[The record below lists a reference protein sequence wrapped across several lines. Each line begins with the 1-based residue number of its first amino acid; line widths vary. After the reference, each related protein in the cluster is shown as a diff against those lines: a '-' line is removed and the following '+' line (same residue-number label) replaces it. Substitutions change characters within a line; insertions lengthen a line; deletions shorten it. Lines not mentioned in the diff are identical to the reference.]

1 MITGEDLKTFKNIE
15 AYILGKLNES
25 EVDELWVEFLK
36 NPECFDYFEIELCL
50 RSINLES

>member
-1 MITGEDLKTFKNIE
+1 MIEGEDLKTFKSIE

-36 NPECFDYFEIELCL
+36 EPEWYDYFEIDYD
-50 RSINLES
+50 SDQ

>member
-1 MITGEDLKTFKNIE
+1 MINGDDLKTFKNIE

-36 NPECFDYFEIELCL
+36 SPEWYDLFETELLL
-50 RSINLES
+50 RHLAQHG